1 MELLSKKVC
10 RLGFFFPDLRPEI
23 RQFLCSK
30 HSIKYKMVISL
41 SIWVVNTFTFF
52 WLSMWFL
59 LIFCFFFYPTHNLAF
74 RCQLVMD
81 MFVLSAIFP
90 SIFKVSQID
99 SIFECLLEEEE
110 QILKDTPIESIEWAQ
125 IVVNVNNIIKV

>member
-1 MELLSKKVC
+1 
-10 RLGFFFPDLRPEI
+10 
-23 RQFLCSK
+23 
-30 HSIKYKMVISL
+30 
-41 SIWVVNTFTFF
+41 
-52 WLSMWFL
+52 
-59 LIFCFFFYPTHNLAF
+59 
-74 RCQLVMD
+74 MD
-81 MFVLSAIFP
+81 MFVLSAIFL